1 MNLELREY
9 MRTDRS
15 HLEFAHGVQEAKDM
29 GKLNVLEMKSWLQH
43 RPLHCVAMQT
53 SEEILHCL
61 SAVEPFDELQVA
73 VGGNFIGD

>member
-9 MRTDRS
+9 MWTDRS
-15 HLEFAHGVQEAKDM
+15 HLEFAHEVQEAEDM

-43 RPLHCVAMQT
+43 CPLHHVAMQT

-61 SAVEPFDELQVA
+61 SAVEPFDKLQVA
-73 VGGNFIGD
+73 VSGNFVGD